1 MMNSSLMLIFKLNF
15 KSKCRVALGCLGPF
29 VLVCARMAD
38 LWKGRLLVASWPLAV
53 RALSI

>member
-1 MMNSSLMLIFKLNF
+1 MNSSLMLIFKLNF

-38 LWKGRLLVASWPLAV
+38 LWKGRLLVASGPLAV